1 MAGGEAELD
10 YSLQA
15 YFVDIAQGKLMRTN
29 SLALD
34 EIVHA
39 LLPVHMLSVQ
49 LANLAARL

>member
-39 LLPVHMLSVQ
+39 LPLHMLSVQ